1 MYELLGLCLAL
12 ACLLAFNTVASLA
25 TALLWRGLAPA
36 LSDWPAAARARLL
49 FMLRILPVV
58 LALMLVG
65 LVLLPAYIANEPRH
79 SVEAVSFKLAC
90 LALLSGAGLCLAMW
104 RGAATWLA
112 TRRLTRNWLDHA
124 EALPEQAF
132 GLPVYRIK
140 HPFPVLALV
149 GVWRPRLFI
158 AEKLLAAL
166 SPEELQAALAHESG
180 HLAARDN
187 SKRAWL
193 RACRDVLTLVPCGRS
208 LDRAWDAATE
218 EAADEYATRLNPA
231 CTLELASALVKIARL
246 AEPGMK
252 PARQLLQPIS
262 ASFIGYEAGTVAAR
276 VKRLLQLSEAA
287 SLATERLSRGLLTIQ
302 WATLALCFGLAVFTL
317 NSPMLLA
324 SAHNWL
330 EIFVRSM
337 K

>member
-25 TALLWRGLAPA
+25 TSLVWRGLAPA
-36 LSDWPAAARARLL
+36 LGDWPAAARARLL
-49 FMLRILPVV
+49 FMLRILPVA
-58 LALMLVG
+58 LAIMLVG

-90 LALLSGAGLCLAMW
+90 LALLSATGLCLALW
-104 RGAATWLA
+104 RGVAAWLA

-124 EALPEQAF
+124 EALPEPAF

-180 HLAARDN
+180 HLASRDN

-193 RACRDVLTLVPCGRS
+193 RACRDALTLVPCGRS
-208 LDRAWDAATE
+208 LDRAWDAAAE
-218 EAADEYATRLNPA
+218 EAADEYAARLNPA
-231 CTLELASALVKIARL
+231 STLELASALVKIARL

-252 PARQLLQPIS
+252 PAQRLLEPIS
-262 ASFIGYEAGTVAAR
+262 ASFIGYEAGAVATR
-276 VKRLLQLSEAA
+276 VKRLLQLSGA
-287 SLATERLSRGLLTIQ
+287 SNPTAERLSLGVLAVQ
-302 WATLALCFGLAVFTL
+302 WTTLAICFGLAVFTL
-317 NSPMLLA
+317 NSPVLLA
-324 SAHNWL
+324 SAHNLL
-330 EIFVRSM
+330 EIFVRSLQ
-337 K
+337 